1 MKKYYQRGLLFL
13 FLQLWVFTTL
23 AVTYEVVVKRAL
35 NVSTSYSALSPEYSK
50 ATIYQVFNL
59 ANDAWITQQQPLNL
73 NDGQN
78 WLAIDI
84 NNGSE
89 HEANFYIVLN
99 NGIQLHDVMIYER
112 GYGDSIKT
120 TEITRHYNSL
130 SSARL
135 RIPAKTNW
143 RVYLTAISD
152 GDSTIKLN
160 LLSADEFV
168 DSLSYSQ
175 YITGIAIGGM
185 FALALVMLM
194 LFAANGSKW
203 LLILCGYFAVQTL
216 SLSVLL
222 GINLYSLFPEIPE
235 FRGFE
240 IPLLTSLSAILL
252 MWFTRELFDLKYYS
266 ASLNSAL
273 RALGWLL
280 FLYLPLSMLLTL
292 NTNLIICKLIDV
304 IIASALI
311 AVGLFLIKHKQR
323 LALLFTIVILLQLIF
338 QLTNIVTISWY
349 GFNTTLYTISF
360 WLHGFLIT
368 FVLSRQYYYQ
378 NLDSE
383 RAQRESLESEMI
395 SRQAQEELLT
405 LQQETQEQL
414 EVRVQERTLELN
426 IALQELEN
434 ANRELAEKNTLDD
447 LTGLFN
453 RRHYD
458 QKLLAE
464 FRRSRR
470 NLTPLSIVVI
480 DIDHFK
486 SVNDSYGH
494 IAGDNCLVM
503 LAKIIKVGLRRSTDI
518 GCRYGGEEFCLILP
532 ETDSEGAFAIAEELR
547 LVVKEQQFTVANK
560 TINLT
565 ISCGVSTYQQQKELN
580 PKDLFLAADKALY
593 QAKDQGR
600 DRVVVCDLNTLI
612 AEQE

>member
-13 FLQLWVFTTL
+13 FLQLWAFTTL
-23 AVTYEVVVKRAL
+23 AITYEVVVKQAL
-35 NVSTSYSALSPEYSK
+35 NVSTTYSALSPEYSK

-59 ANDAWITQQQPLNL
+59 SNDAWISQQQPLNL

-112 GYGDSIKT
+112 GYGDAIKT

-135 RIPAKTNW
+135 RIPAKTSW
-143 RVYLTAISD
+143 RVYLTATSD
-152 GDSTIKLN
+152 GNSTINLN
-160 LLSADEFV
+160 LLSANEFV
-168 DSLSYSQ
+168 DNLSYSQ

-494 IAGDNCLVM
+494 IAGDSCLVT

-547 LVVKEQQFTVANK
+547 LVVKEQEFAVANK

-600 DRVVVCDLNTLI
+600 DRVVVFDLNALI